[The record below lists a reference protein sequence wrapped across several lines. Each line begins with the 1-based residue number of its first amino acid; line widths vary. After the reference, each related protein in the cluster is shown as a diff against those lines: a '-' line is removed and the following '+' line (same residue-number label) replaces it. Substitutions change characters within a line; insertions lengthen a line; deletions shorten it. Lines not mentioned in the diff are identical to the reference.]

1 MNDGRIISLRDKFLE
16 NLQYQWTIE
25 EMANEVNLSPPQL
38 QKIFKSQIGMP
49 PIAYLREKRLEKAC
63 ELLEDGWEQINQI
76 GQQVGMPNDSHFT
89 RDFKKKYGVTPSEYR
104 KKYWEKLEAERQ
116 NGQK

>member
-25 EMANEVNLSPPQL
+25 EMTNEVNLSPPQL

-49 PIAYLREKRLEKAC
+49 PIAYAKSIWKKRGNCSKT
-63 ELLEDGWEQINQI
+63 
-76 GQQVGMPNDSHFT
+76 VGN
-89 RDFKKKYGVTPSEYR
+89 K
-104 KKYWEKLEAERQ
+104 
-116 NGQK
+116 